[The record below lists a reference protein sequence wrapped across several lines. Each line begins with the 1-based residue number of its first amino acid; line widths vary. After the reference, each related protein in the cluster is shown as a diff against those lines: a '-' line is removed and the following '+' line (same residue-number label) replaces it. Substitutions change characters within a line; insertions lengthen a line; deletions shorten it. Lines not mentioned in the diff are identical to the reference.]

1 MSHDRN
7 WLFGDFD
14 QVMQRWHALS
24 LRDQVID
31 HPLEVI
37 HSLCF
42 ANQRSRA
49 YDNRTTFQTLFE
61 KTRVKGRT
69 CGGKDGGRRAV
80 FRIALVR
87 VVEQFDQT
95 GKSGGSKLSLAAVQE
110 LQPEMQEV
118 LSTVVLETSQQEEAL
133 RGNPSKV
140 RQNRQT

>member
-1 MSHDRN
+1 M
-7 WLFGDFD
+7 
-14 QVMQRWHALS
+14 
-24 LRDQVID
+24 
-31 HPLEVI
+31 
-37 HSLCF
+37 
-42 ANQRSRA
+42 
-49 YDNRTTFQTLFE
+49 
-61 KTRVKGRT
+61 KGRT

-80 FRIALVR
+80 FRVAPVR

-95 GKSGGSKLSLAAVQE
+95 GKSGGGKLSLAAVQE